1 MIDVENQVYSYISD
15 YIDDNYGSISKSSES
30 SNTPQS
36 FPHISIVEEDNYTY
50 ENGIDSADNE
60 NYARLTYEIDI
71 YSNKTNGRKE
81 EAKQI
86 ASVVDEAFNK
96 LGFIRIVKSYISDSK
111 VFRLIL
117 RYQAISPK
125 NNIDLTFY
133 RR

>member
-1 MIDVENQVYSYISD
+1 MIDVENKVYTYISD
-15 YIDDNYGSISKSSES
+15 YLDNNYGIISKSSEY

-36 FPHISIVEEDNYTY
+36 FPHISIVEEDNYIY

-71 YSNKTNGRKE
+71 YSNKANGRKE
-81 EAKQI
+81 ETKQI
-86 ASVVDEAFNK
+86 ASVVDEAFSK
-96 LGFIRIVKSYISDSK
+96 IGFIRIVKTYVSDSR

-125 NNIDLTFY
+125 DNTDLTFY